1 MTRLFDILFSGVSLV
16 IFLPVFTIVAVLI
29 KWESKGPIL
38 FHQERIGKN
47 TKPFK
52 ILKFRTM
59 FLGSDKKGLLTVG
72 GRDSRI
78 TRVGIFLRKYKIDEL
93 PQLVNVL
100 KGDMSIVGP
109 RPEVEKYVKLYT
121 PEQSKVLTV
130 RPGISDFA
138 SIEFRN
144 ENEILSNADDP
155 EKIYI
160 EEVMQKKLEL
170 NQKFIS
176 DPSISNYFMVIFKT
190 IAAVF
195 SK

>member
-1 MTRLFDILFSGVSLV
+1 MARLFDILFSAVALV

-176 DPSISNYFMVIFKT
+176 DPSISNYFRVIFKT